1 MTSIIN
7 SLPPGMVLIIGALL
21 ISLLRG
27 RVQQVALLILP
38 VLSAI
43 HLLVFPH
50 GESLTR
56 EAFGLQLTMVHVD
69 KLSLVWGYIFHIAA
83 FVGVLYALHV
93 KDTFQHVSAL
103 LYAGAGIGAVF
114 AGDLVTLFVY
124 WELAHLWPT
133 TLQYT
138 RWYFIV

>member
-38 VLSAI
+38 LLSAI
-43 HLLVFPH
+43 HLLVLPH

-56 EAFGLQLTMVHVD
+56 EAFGLQLTMVHID

-114 AGDLVTLFVY
+114 AGDLVTLFVF
-124 WELAHLWPT
+124 WALTALTSVFLVWTSRSE
-133 TLQYT
+133 
-138 RWYFIV
+138 